1 MLGCGRLLGGGWR
14 CKVVELHQER
24 GEGRG
29 ERGHDSR
36 QQVLADLREL
46 LLLDQDLGLDF
57 IDPTVAI
64 TGSHNVLLPVAPPTT
79 VKSPASPPLSPLPSP
94 LSAGPLSAGP
104 LSAAP
109 LPASELAAVAA
120 QAAACRACGLCQTRT
135 NSVPGEG
142 NPAAEL
148 VFVGEGPDA
157 DEDSQ
162 GRPFVGKAGEL
173 LTAMIQAMGFRREDV
188 FITHVVKCRPPG
200 IRTPDAGE
208 VTACRSYLDR
218 QLLAIRPK
226 IIVALGNTPLRALT
240 GDDKLGITAQR
251 GKMLAWRDIPLLP
264 TFHPAYLLRNPPAK
278 KPCWEDLKEVVKFLG
293 RELPKRGG

>member
-1 MLGCGRLLGGGWR
+1 M
-14 CKVVELHQER
+14 
-24 GEGRG
+24 
-29 ERGHDSR
+29 
-36 QQVLADLREL
+36 
-46 LLLDQDLGLDF
+46 
-57 IDPTVAI
+57 
-64 TGSHNVLLPVAPPTT
+64 
-79 VKSPASPPLSPLPSP
+79 
-94 LSAGPLSAGP
+94 
-104 LSAAP
+104 P
-109 LPASELAAVAA
+109 LPAAELAAIAA
-120 QAAACRACGLCQTRT
+120 QVAACRACGLCQTRT
-135 NSVPGEG
+135 TTVPGEG

-148 VFVGEGPDA
+148 VFVGEGPGA
-157 DEDSQ
+157 DEDAQ

-188 FITHVVKCRPPG
+188 YIANVVKCRPPG
-200 IRTPDAGE
+200 NRTPEPGE
-208 VTACRSYLDR
+208 VAACLPYLDR

-251 GKMLAWRDIPLLP
+251 GKMLAWRNIPLLP